1 MAYGIYTENVPCVPG
16 KRFMNI
22 KLPDGNAKELPAG
35 SSSYDLA
42 KLLSPKLAQ
51 AALAAKVNNKLVD
64 LHKPLQD
71 NDQVEIITFDSNDG
85 KTIFWHSSSHI
96 LAQAVQELFPSA
108 KIAIGPAIE
117 NGFYYD
123 FDVDT
128 PFTPDDLAKI
138 ESKVKEV
145 VSRKEPIVRSEIS
158 ADEARVYFAS
168 RNENYKIEL
177 LNDIE
182 GNPSIYTQGQWK
194 DLCRGPHVPNTGY
207 VKAVKLL
214 SIAGAYWRGSEKNKM
229 LQRIYGISFPKQA
242 LLDEYLV
249 LLEEA
254 QKRDHRRLGK
264 ELDLFSFHLE
274 GVGFPFWHPNG
285 MVLYNTI
292 LDYCRKEHI
301 KAGYQEVKTPIILN
315 EELWHRSGH
324 WDKYRENMY
333 FTTIDEAVHAVKPM
347 NCPGGLLVYKS
358 SSHSYREFPIKMC
371 EFGLVH
377 RHEKASALHGLF
389 RVRQFTQDD
398 AHIFCLPE
406 QIEQQ
411 ITDVMAF
418 IMKIYKTFGFEKYKI
433 ELSTRPEK
441 YIGSIDVWDRAEA
454 ALKSVLEHQRI
465 DYQLNPGDGAFYG
478 PKIDFHIQD
487 VLKRSWQCGTIQLDF
502 SMPERFELEYTAA
515 DGQKKRPV
523 MIHRALM
530 GSIERFIGILL
541 ENYGG
546 ALPLWLSPIQLKVL
560 PISDKFFAYS
570 EAVVK
575 AAKDAGIRV
584 EIDDRSEKIGYKIRD
599 AEIKKIPYMAII
611 GEKEQQTGSVSIRRH
626 GKGDQGSME
635 LAQFISKLA
644 SEDVPGLN
652 TI

>member
-1 MAYGIYTENVPCVPG
+1 
-16 KRFMNI
+16 MNI
-22 KLPDGNAKELPAG
+22 KLPDGQLKEL
-35 SSSYDLA
+35 SSGASSFDLA
-42 KLLSPKLAQ
+42 KSLSPKLAQ
-51 AALAAKVNNKLVD
+51 AALAAKVNGNLVD
-64 LHKPLQD
+64 LFKPLQE
-71 NDQVEIITFDSNDG
+71 NDQVEIVTFDSPDG
-85 KTIFWHSSSHI
+85 KSVFWHSSSHI

-123 FDVDT
+123 FDIEK
-128 PFTPDDLAKI
+128 PFTPEDLTKI
-138 ESKVKEV
+138 ESKIKEIV
-145 VSRKEPIVRSEIS
+145 YRKENIIRSEITS
-158 ADEARVYFAS
+158 DEARAFFAS
-168 RNENYKIEL
+168 KNEIYKVEL

-182 GNPSIYTQGQWK
+182 GNPSMYSQGQWK

-207 VKAVKLL
+207 MKAFKLL

-242 LLDEYLV
+242 LLDEYLI
-249 LLEEA
+249 LIEEA

-264 ELDLFSFHLE
+264 ELELFSFHQE

-285 MVLYNTI
+285 MALYNTI
-292 LDYCRKEHI
+292 LDYCRKEHLA
-301 KAGYQEVKTPIILN
+301 AGYQEIKTPVILN

-324 WDKYRENMY
+324 WDKYRDNMY
-333 FTTIDEAVHAVKPM
+333 FTLIDETTHAVKPM
-347 NCPGGLLVYKS
+347 NCPGGLLVYKNTN
-358 SSHSYREFPIKMC
+358 HSYREFPIKFC

-398 AHIFCLPE
+398 AHIFCTPE
-406 QIEQQ
+406 QIEPQ
-411 ITDVMAF
+411 ITEVIAF

-433 ELSTRPEK
+433 ELSTRPDK
-441 YIGSIDVWDRAEA
+441 FIGSIDIWDKAEL
-454 ALKSVLEHQRI
+454 ALKNVLDKQNIE
-465 DYQLNPGDGAFYG
+465 YQLNPGDGAFYG

-487 VLKRSWQCGTIQLDF
+487 VLKRNWQCGTIQLDF
-502 SMPERFELEYTAA
+502 SMPERFEIEYTDD

-546 ALPLWLSPIQLKVL
+546 ALPFWLAPVQLKIL
-560 PISDKFFAYS
+560 PIADRFVDYCESVA
-570 EAVVK
+570 K
-575 AAKDAGIRV
+575 AARNIGIRV
-584 EIDDRSEKIGYKIRD
+584 SIDDRSEKIGYKIRD
-599 AEIKKIPYMAII
+599 AEVKKIPYMTII
-611 GEKEQQTGSVSIRRH
+611 GEKELETGSVSIRRH
-626 GKGDQGSME
+626 GKGDQGSMV

-644 SEDVPGLN
+644 SENVPGFN
-652 TI
+652 N

>member
-1 MAYGIYTENVPCVPG
+1 
-16 KRFMNI
+16 MNI
-22 KLPDGNAKELPAG
+22 KLPDGQVKEL
-35 SSSYDLA
+35 SSGASSFDLA
-42 KLLSPKLAQ
+42 KSLSPKLAQ
-51 AALAAKVNNKLVD
+51 AALAAKVNGNLVD
-64 LHKPLQD
+64 LYKPLHE
-71 NDQVEIITFDSNDG
+71 NDQVEIITFDSPEG
-85 KTIFWHSSSHI
+85 KSVFWHSSSHI

-123 FDVDT
+123 FDIET
-128 PFTPDDLAKI
+128 PFTPEDLAKI
-138 ESKVKEV
+138 EAKIKEIVSSKEN
-145 VSRKEPIVRSEIS
+145 IVRSEITS
-158 ADEARVYFAS
+158 DEARAFFTS
-168 RNENYKIEL
+168 KNEFYKVEL
-177 LNDIE
+177 LSDIE
-182 GNPSIYTQGQWK
+182 GNPSIYSQGQWK

-207 VKAVKLL
+207 IKAFKLL

-242 LLDEYLV
+242 LLDEYLT

-264 ELDLFSFHLE
+264 ELELFSFHQE

-292 LDYCRKEHI
+292 LDYCRKEHV
-301 KAGYQEVKTPIILN
+301 KAGYQEIKTPVLLN

-324 WDKYRENMY
+324 WDKYRDNMY
-333 FTTIDEAVHAVKPM
+333 FTTIDENTHAVKPM
-347 NCPGGLLVYKS
+347 NCPGGLLVYKNTN
-358 SSHSYREFPIKMC
+358 HSYREFPIKYC

-398 AHIFCLPE
+398 AHIFCTPE
-406 QIEQQ
+406 LIEPQ
-411 ITDVMAF
+411 ITEVMAF

-433 ELSTRPEK
+433 ELSTRPDK
-441 YIGSIDVWDRAEA
+441 YIGSIDIWDKAEL
-454 ALKSVLEHQRI
+454 ALKNVLEKQKI
-465 DYQLNPGDGAFYG
+465 EYQLNPGDGAFYG

-487 VLKRSWQCGTIQLDF
+487 VLKRNWQCGTIQLDF
-502 SMPERFELEYTAA
+502 SMPERFEIEYTAD

-530 GSIERFIGILL
+530 GSIERFIGILI

-546 ALPLWLSPIQLKVL
+546 ALPLWLAPVQLKIL
-560 PISDKFFAYS
+560 PIADRFIDYCESVA
-570 EAVVK
+570 K
-575 AAKDAGIRV
+575 AARDIGIRV
-584 EIDDRSEKIGYKIRD
+584 SIDDRSEKVGYKIRD
-599 AEIKKIPYMAII
+599 AEVKKIPYMAII
-611 GEKEQQTGSVSIRRH
+611 GEKELETGSVSIRRH
-626 GKGDQGSME
+626 GKGDQGSMV

-644 SEDVPGLN
+644 SENVPGLN
-652 TI
+652 N